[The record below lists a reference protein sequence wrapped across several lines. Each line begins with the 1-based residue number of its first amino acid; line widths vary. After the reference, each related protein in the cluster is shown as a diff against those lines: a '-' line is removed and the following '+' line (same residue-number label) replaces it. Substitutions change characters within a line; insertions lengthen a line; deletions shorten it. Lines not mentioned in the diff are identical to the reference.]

1 MIPKEGLFVRAGPAS
16 PPPASVQPASWSSAL
31 DEDEPA
37 SSLLPP
43 WFVCVSDSLSPQR
56 ESGLLKYDECVRP
69 R

>member
-37 SSLLPP
+37 SSLCCLPGL
-43 WFVCVSDSLSPQR
+43 SDSLSPQR